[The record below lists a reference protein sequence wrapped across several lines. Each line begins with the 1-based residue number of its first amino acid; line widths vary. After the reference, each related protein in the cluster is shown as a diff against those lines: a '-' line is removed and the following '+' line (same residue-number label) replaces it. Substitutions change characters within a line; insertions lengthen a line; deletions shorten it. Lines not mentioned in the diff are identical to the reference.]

1 MTTTIK
7 YNGSR
12 FAGSKHASI
21 DALLEL
27 MEIEPLDW
35 ERFGDFVQIYPCGNI
50 NIYGNFERVSHAF
63 SIVTDDK
70 DILASFA
77 AAIDSNRNVC
87 KYRHKLP
94 EKPSQRALEL
104 MRDASITIE

>member
-1 MTTTIK
+1 MTTIIK

-27 MEIEPLDW
+27 MELEPLDW
-35 ERFGDFVQIYPCGNI
+35 GKFGNFVQIYPKGMI
-50 NIYGNFERVSHAF
+50 NIHGNFERISHAF

-77 AAIDSNRNVC
+77 AAIDANHSLC
-87 KYRHKLP
+87 KYHGKLP
-94 EKPSQRALEL
+94 ETPSPRALEL
-104 MRDASITIE
+104 MRDASISIE